1 MSVRSRSPMTYGSSG
16 WQRTRTRRSSVKRPQ
31 GVCGMVT
38 IVREPQQDSLGWLV
52 GMWVAP
58 SERGTGAADA
68 LIDAAL
74 AWAEH
79 EQVGVVRL
87 LVTED
92 NDRAASV
99 YRRHSF
105 RENGGSVVRGTDGT
119 TEVVMERVLTH

>member
-1 MSVRSRSPMTYGSSG
+1 
-16 WQRTRTRRSSVKRPQ
+16 
-31 GVCGMVT
+31 MVT
-38 IVREPQQDSLGWLV
+38 IVREPQQDSFGWLV

-68 LIDAAL
+68 LIDTAL

-79 EQVGVVRL
+79 EQIGVVRL

-99 YRRHSF
+99 
-105 RENGGSVVRGTDGT
+105 SVGTASART
-119 TEVVMERVLTH
+119 AAAWCEAPTERPTS

>member
-1 MSVRSRSPMTYGSSG
+1 
-16 WQRTRTRRSSVKRPQ
+16 
-31 GVCGMVT
+31 MVT

-79 EQVGVVRL
+79 EQIGVVRL